1 MRYFIKSYGCRLN
14 QYYAD
19 YFINAVISSGAHVAK
34 DESEADVVAIAS
46 CVVTHKAERDLR
58 HYISHIKRTNP
69 QAKIVVFGCYPK
81 YKNLEDVYASG
92 TVGEV
97 IEKLKLHDPGFL
109 IRPLF
114 RVRVNIRIQEGCNFR
129 CSYCV
134 VPFVRGPSRSRSED
148 EILHEI
154 KNVVENGAVE
164 IVLTGIQTGEWGREW
179 GKKLSQL
186 IRKIKD
192 QNPDLR
198 IRLSSISP
206 IHIKEDIIAL
216 LREGIILPHLHLPLQ
231 HGSRK
236 VLKDMKRPYKLEYY
250 LSVVHRLLDEVDNI
264 AIGTDVI
271 VGFPTET
278 DEDFEESF
286 KLINAIPYAYMHVF
300 EFSPRKGTEAALLK
314 PLKSDVVKQ
323 RKRRLLE
330 LAKVKKAEYLS
341 RQIGR
346 ILTAVAET
354 EEKDYYSLTADNYVK
369 VYVKKSFNM
378 DIGKVVKIMILE
390 AMEDHV
396 VGEPV

>member
-1 MRYFIKSYGCRLN
+1 M
-14 QYYAD
+14 
-19 YFINAVISSGAHVAK
+19 VK
-34 DESEADVVAIAS
+34 DESEADVVVIAS

-97 IEKLKLHDPGFL
+97 IEILKLNDPGFL
-109 IRPLF
+109 IKPLF
-114 RVRVNIRIQEGCNFR
+114 RVRVNIKIQEGCNFR

-134 VPFVRGPSRSRSED
+134 VPFVRGPSTSRSED

-154 KNVVENGAVE
+154 RNVVENGTVE

-186 IRKIKD
+186 VRKIYD
-192 QNPDLR
+192 QYPDLR

-206 IHIKEDIIAL
+206 IHIKDDIIAL

-250 LSVVHRLLDEVDNI
+250 LSLVQRLLDEVENI

-278 DEDFEESF
+278 DENFEESF
-286 KLINAIPYAYMHVF
+286 KIINDLPYAYMHVF

-314 PLKSDVVKQ
+314 PLKSEVVKH
-323 RKRRLLE
+323 RKRRLLD
-330 LAKVKKAEYLS
+330 LAKLKKAEYLS
-341 RQIGR
+341 RQIGK
-346 ILTAVAET
+346 IISAVAET
-354 EEKDYYSLTADNYVK
+354 EEGDYYSLTADNYVK
-369 VYVKKSFNM
+369 IHVKKSFN
-378 DIGKVVKIMILE
+378 INVGKVVKVRIVE
-390 AMEDHV
+390 AMEDYV
-396 VGEPV
+396 VGEPVQ